1 MFCLRTFKGFM
12 NEIKGGEYFE
22 FSCIFVGIFYCSSW
36 CLSPCGRSVTSRPGR
51 STWSCPWTR
60 PGCPGSHQHQRDSLH
75 THTTLYT
82 TTAITTTSTTHG
94 KTVKKGRIHK
104 INNNSNHNLWIP
116 LLVRLSSMRMW
127 TFLTETWR
135 FLKMLAISF
144 WTNVSPPPP
153 LSSLLVSIKRIWG
166 FWGLLA
172 EIRRAR
178 RPWDTVLWER
188 IWTP

>member
-22 FSCIFVGIFYCSSW
+22 FSCIFVGIFYCNSW

-82 TTAITTTSTTHG
+82 TTAPHHTTTIILSWCRKYWKIVWWYQHGMLEIMWIKTTLITG
-94 KTVKKGRIHK
+94 CGCGSVSRAVASETRDPWFE
-104 INNNSNHNLWIP
+104 SNHLIGYLFTINCIKY
-116 LLVRLSSMRMW
+116 LV
-127 TFLTETWR
+127 
-135 FLKMLAISF
+135 
-144 WTNVSPPPP
+144 
-153 LSSLLVSIKRIWG
+153 KR
-166 FWGLLA
+166 
-172 EIRRAR
+172 
-178 RPWDTVLWER
+178 PN
-188 IWTP
+188 